1 MRPFLY
7 EALPMRVRFAEH
19 AVESLPEELA
29 AVGGTKAVVVTTPEQ
44 VALGERVNAILGA
57 AGGGVY
63 PRAVMHV
70 PADAARAARA
80 HIADVGAD
88 AVVCVGGGSTTGLGK
103 AIALESDLPIIAVP
117 TTYAGSEMTPI
128 WGLTEN
134 SVKRTGRDPRV
145 LPRAVVY
152 DPTLT
157 VGLPVAVSVTSGI
170 NAVAHAVEGLY
181 APDTSPMLSLMAA
194 EGVATMLRSLPSVA
208 SDPTDLDG
216 RSEAL
221 YAAWLC
227 GAVLGATTMG
237 LHHKLCHILGGT
249 FDLPHAETHAVVL
262 PYVMA
267 FNLPAAPDAQA
278 ALVRATGSPSP
289 ARLVRETALQLGV
302 PDSLAAIGMPEHG
315 IGEVVRQAA
324 DAPYSNPRPVSKRD
338 LTILLEAAYA
348 GAALPDIATE
358 ETP

>member
-1 MRPFLY
+1 
-7 EALPMRVRFAEH
+7 
-19 AVESLPEELA
+19 
-29 AVGGTKAVVVTTPEQ
+29 
-44 VALGERVNAILGA
+44 
-57 AGGGVY
+57 
-63 PRAVMHV
+63 MHV
-70 PADAARAARA
+70 PADTARAART

-88 AVVCVGGGSTTGLGK
+88 AVICVGGGSTTGLGK

-145 LPRAVVY
+145 LPRSVVY

-157 VGLPVAVSVTSGI
+157 VGLPIAVSVTSGL

-181 APDTSPMLSLMAA
+181 APDSSPMVSLMAA
-194 EGVATMLRSLPSVA
+194 DGVATMLRSLPAVA
-208 SDPTDLDG
+208 ADPTDIKG

-267 FNLPAAPDAQA
+267 FNLVAAPEARA
-278 ALVRATGSPSP
+278 ALVRAIDSPSP
-289 ARLVRETALQLGV
+289 AHLVRDTARRLGV
-302 PDSLAAIGMPEHG
+302 PNSLAAIGMPEQG
-315 IGEVVRQAA
+315 ISEVVRQAV
-324 DAPYSNPRPVSKRD
+324 DAPYSNPRPVNKRD
-338 LTILLEAAYA
+338 LTLLLEAAYT
-348 GAALPDIATE
+348 GAYLPEIPTK
-358 ETP
+358 ETL